1 VRQLKNVVDGAGLK
15 NGALNDALRQVR
27 QRLHLVY
34 YDHFPPTPS
43 AFYFQVLVELT
54 ALLLLHVVRK
64 CEGNPNA
71 RQATSMLL

>member
-1 VRQLKNVVDGAGLK
+1 MTPCIPQ
-15 NGALNDALRQVR
+15 
-27 QRLHLVY
+27 HLS
-34 YDHFPPTPS
+34 PPHP
-43 AFYFQVLVELT
+43 QVLVELT